1 MSVLWF
7 WEMVPQWHAST
18 RHRLLLPVR
27 ENKMAALLFFF
38 FFWQDANIG
47 WGVWKLMTRL
57 LFITTWWPN
66 LEHTNLSKNAT
77 RFDLTK
83 VSMLHLRQAN
93 FSGRSSVIF
102 TFEWSAAHRYLRAPW
117 EGERGYFEKMF
128 LKAAYFQT
136 NHSPAAEHDKWRS
149 HSWKKYFGKFYL
161 GYVRHKSSQLAD
173 IKQVRVMLLFR
184 LLEANGW
191 SLRRRQWWLNQ
202 KVKVDHVII
211 NISLRSRG
219 PQVKRPPGSAASTFI
234 LISRIGSYFSGC

>member
-1 MSVLWF
+1 MENKNQKRVWSTGGKKKGWQIRRVQKLFLKKKTKNKKTFCSSPNPARNGRGSKIQFDVMSVLWF

-149 HSWKKYFGKFYL
+149 HSRKKYFGKFYL
-161 GYVRHKSSQLAD
+161 GT
-173 IKQVRVMLLFR
+173 RVLSLL
-184 LLEANGW
+184 
-191 SLRRRQWWLNQ
+191 
-202 KVKVDHVII
+202 
-211 NISLRSRG
+211 
-219 PQVKRPPGSAASTFI
+219 T
-234 LISRIGSYFSGC
+234 